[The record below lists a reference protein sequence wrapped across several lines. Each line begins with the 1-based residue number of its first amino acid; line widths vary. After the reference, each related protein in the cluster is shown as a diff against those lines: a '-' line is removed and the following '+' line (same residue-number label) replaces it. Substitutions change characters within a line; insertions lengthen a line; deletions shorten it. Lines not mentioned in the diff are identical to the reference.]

1 MYKTYVIWIG
11 VVLFVCKD
19 VIAQPDATGQ
29 EYSGDI
35 PKVMMKEITVSS
47 EALAIPNER
56 LLLDTPTTT
65 GSRLGLTPRE
75 TPASIN
81 IIDRATFELR
91 GAQTTQQIL
100 ERSPGVTVSDQ
111 PGAAGTVC
119 MRGFCGAQ
127 ITQLFNGI
135 TVQYDAVAARP
146 IDNWI
151 TERVEVLGGPSS
163 FLYGQGAVGGS
174 VNYISRTA
182 NRDQQGHES
191 LVLLGS
197 WLNRRAA
204 YGYNGRIGDT
214 NNWLQIHA
222 GYKGSNGYIDKT
234 RHNSGVFSFSLLSD
248 LTSRI
253 SNTVAVEYQIE
264 AREGYWGTP
273 ILSPVT
279 AGKYDPE
286 TRFRNYNAENSVFD
300 QQVIW
305 VRDIVDFR
313 LSEATQVRNTFYWY
327 DAYRKYRNVEVY
339 RWNGDNTLINR
350 SASFAVDHK
359 QNLIGNRLE
368 LSHQQN
374 LFGLPARW
382 LAGTDIAFNDQT
394 RFPSTES
401 GLAVDTID
409 PYNFT
414 VGDYFDNPRASGPIK
429 DRRNKLFTVAGYAE
443 NRLTLFP
450 GFNLVSG
457 IRIDSI
463 QLDSRYFRPATAT
476 EPAAFSRNWTPVT
489 WRAGFVYDVTDSF
502 NFYTQYSTAASPP
515 AGVLTTTNLNS
526 IRDFGLSTGRQI
538 EGGMKFDFWGKRGT
552 ATIAG
557 YYLQRKHLS
566 TRDPDNPINAI
577 PIGAQS
583 SRGVEINLGVR
594 LSPQWSF
601 QGNTAF
607 VDARYDDFNELV
619 SGVSVS
625 RKGNRPENVAKWVA
639 NTWLTWNF
647 HPDFQWMLATRYVGD
662 RYANA
667 ANTVPVKSHVRLD
680 TQLAWQVHRNARII
694 GRIMNLT
701 DTDYI
706 EWATSAPMYLI
717 GAPRSYEVAVKLD
730 F

>member
-1 MYKTYVIWIG
+1 MYKIYSVWAGII
-11 VVLFVCKD
+11 LLVCNEA
-19 VIAQPDATGQ
+19 IAQPNSTKTDG
-29 EYSGDI
+29 ENI
-35 PKVMMKEITVSS
+35 PSVRMKEITVSGK
-47 EALAIPNER
+47 AIATPNGR

-75 TPASIN
+75 TPASIH
-81 IIDRATFELR
+81 IIDRATIESR
-91 GAQTTQQIL
+91 GAQTTQQAL
-100 ERSPGVTVSDQ
+100 ERSPGVIVSDQ
-111 PGAAGTVC
+111 PGSAGTVC

-135 TVQYDAVAARP
+135 TVQYDVIAARP
-146 IDNWI
+146 IDNWL

-182 NRDQQGHES
+182 NREQQGHEA

-214 NNWLQIHA
+214 NNWLQVHA
-222 GYKGSNGYIDKT
+222 GYKGSNGYVDKT
-234 RHNSGVFSFSLLSD
+234 QHNSGVFSFSLLSD
-248 LTSRI
+248 LTNRI
-253 SNTVAVEYQIE
+253 SNTVAVEYQKE
-264 AREGYWGTP
+264 AREAYWGTP
-273 ILSPVT
+273 LLNPVT

-286 TRFRNYNAENSVFD
+286 TRFKNYNADNSVFD

-305 VRDIVDFR
+305 VRDILDFR
-313 LSEATQVRNTFYWY
+313 LSEATQARNTFYWY
-327 DAYRKYRNVEVY
+327 DADRQYKNVEVY
-339 RWNGDNTLINR
+339 RWNAANTLINR
-350 SASFAVDHK
+350 SASFATDHK

-368 LSHQQN
+368 LSHQQS
-374 LFGLPARW
+374 LFGFPTKW

-414 VGDYFDNPRASGPIK
+414 VGSYYDNPRASGPIK

-443 NRLTLFP
+443 NRLTLLP
-450 GFNLVSG
+450 GLNLVSG
-457 IRIDSI
+457 IRVDHIE
-463 QLDSRYFRPATAT
+463 LDSRKYTLPTAT
-476 EPAAFSRNWTPVT
+476 EPASFSRDWTPVT
-489 WRAGFVYDVTDSF
+489 WRAGFVYDITDNV

-515 AGVLTTTNLNS
+515 GSILTTSNFS
-526 IRDFGLSTGRQI
+526 SVRDFGMSTGKQI
-538 EGGMKFDFWGKRGT
+538 EGGMKFDFWEKRGT

-557 YYLQRKHLS
+557 YYLQRKNIS
-566 TRDPDNPINAI
+566 TRDPNNPINTI

-583 SRGVEINLGVR
+583 SRGVEVNLGVR
-594 LSPQWSF
+594 LSTQWSF
-601 QGNTAF
+601 QGNMAY

-619 SGVSVS
+619 SGHIVS
-625 RKGNRPENVAKWVA
+625 RKGNRPENIAKWVA
-639 NTWLTWNF
+639 NTWLSWDF
-647 HPDFQWMLATRYVGD
+647 HPDFQWMLSTRYVGD

-667 ANTVPVKSHVRLD
+667 ANTIPVKSHVRLD
-680 TQLAWQVHRNARII
+680 TQIAWRAHRNAKII
-694 GRIMNLT
+694 GRVMNLT

-706 EWATSAPMYLI
+706 EWATSTPMYLI

>member
-1 MYKTYVIWIG
+1 MYKIYSVWAGII
-11 VVLFVCKD
+11 LLVCNEA
-19 VIAQPDATGQ
+19 IAQPDSTKTDG
-29 EYSGDI
+29 ENI
-35 PKVMMKEITVSS
+35 PSVRMKEITVSGK
-47 EALAIPNER
+47 AIATPNGR

-75 TPASIN
+75 TPASIH
-81 IIDRATFELR
+81 IIDRATIESR
-91 GAQTTQQIL
+91 GAQTTQQAL
-100 ERSPGVTVSDQ
+100 ERSPGVIVSDQ
-111 PGAAGTVC
+111 PGSAGTVC

-135 TVQYDAVAARP
+135 TVQYDVIAARP
-146 IDNWI
+146 IDNWL

-182 NRDQQGHES
+182 NREQQGHEA

-214 NNWLQIHA
+214 NNWLQVHA
-222 GYKGSNGYIDKT
+222 GYKGSNGYVDKT
-234 RHNSGVFSFSLLSD
+234 QHNSGVFSFSLLSD
-248 LTSRI
+248 LTNRI
-253 SNTVAVEYQIE
+253 SNTVAVEYQKE
-264 AREGYWGTP
+264 AREAYWGTP
-273 ILSPVT
+273 LLNPVT

-286 TRFRNYNAENSVFD
+286 TRFKNYNADNSVFD

-305 VRDIVDFR
+305 VRDILDFR
-313 LSEATQVRNTFYWY
+313 LSEATQARNTFYWY
-327 DAYRKYRNVEVY
+327 DADRQYKNVEVY
-339 RWNGDNTLINR
+339 RWNAANTLINR
-350 SASFAVDHK
+350 SASFATDHK

-374 LFGLPARW
+374 LFGFPTKW

-414 VGDYFDNPRASGPIK
+414 VGSYYDNPRASGPIK

-443 NRLTLFP
+443 NRLTLLP
-450 GFNLVSG
+450 GLNLVSG
-457 IRIDSI
+457 IRVDHIE
-463 QLDSRYFRPATAT
+463 LDSRKYTLPTAT
-476 EPAAFSRNWTPVT
+476 EPASFSRNWTPVT
-489 WRAGFVYDVTDSF
+489 WRAGFVYDITDNV

-515 AGVLTTTNLNS
+515 GSILTTSNFS
-526 IRDFGLSTGRQI
+526 SVRDFGMSTGKQI
-538 EGGMKFDFWGKRGT
+538 EGGMKFDFWEKRGT

-557 YYLQRKHLS
+557 YYLQRKNIS
-566 TRDPDNPINAI
+566 TRDPNNPINTI

-583 SRGVEINLGVR
+583 SRGVEVNLGVR

-601 QGNTAF
+601 QGNMAY

-619 SGVSVS
+619 SGHIVS
-625 RKGNRPENVAKWVA
+625 RKGNRPENIAKWVA
-639 NTWLTWNF
+639 NTWLSWDF
-647 HPDFQWMLATRYVGD
+647 HPDFQWMLSTRYVGD

-667 ANTVPVKSHVRLD
+667 ANTIPVKSHVRLD
-680 TQLAWQVHRNARII
+680 TQIAWRAHRNAKII
-694 GRIMNLT
+694 GRVMNLT

-706 EWATSAPMYLI
+706 EWATSTPMYLI

>member
-1 MYKTYVIWIG
+1 M
-11 VVLFVCKD
+11 
-19 VIAQPDATGQ
+19 
-29 EYSGDI
+29 
-35 PKVMMKEITVSS
+35 
-47 EALAIPNER
+47 
-56 LLLDTPTTT
+56 
-65 GSRLGLTPRE
+65 
-75 TPASIN
+75 
-81 IIDRATFELR
+81 
-91 GAQTTQQIL
+91 
-100 ERSPGVTVSDQ
+100 
-111 PGAAGTVC
+111 
-119 MRGFCGAQ
+119 
-127 ITQLFNGI
+127 
-135 TVQYDAVAARP
+135 
-146 IDNWI
+146 
-151 TERVEVLGGPSS
+151 
-163 FLYGQGAVGGS
+163 
-174 VNYISRTA
+174 
-182 NRDQQGHES
+182 
-191 LVLLGS
+191 
-197 WLNRRAA
+197 
-204 YGYNGRIGDT
+204 
-214 NNWLQIHA
+214 
-222 GYKGSNGYIDKT
+222 
-234 RHNSGVFSFSLLSD
+234 
-248 LTSRI
+248 
-253 SNTVAVEYQIE
+253 AVEYQIE

-273 ILSPVT
+273 ILNPVT

-502 NFYTQYSTAASPP
+502 NFYTQYSNGCFS
-515 AGVLTTTNLNS
+515 S
-526 IRDFGLSTGRQI
+526 GRCSDHYQ
-538 EGGMKFDFWGKRGT
+538 
-552 ATIAG
+552 
-557 YYLQRKHLS
+557 
-566 TRDPDNPINAI
+566 P
-577 PIGAQS
+577 
-583 SRGVEINLGVR
+583 
-594 LSPQWSF
+594 
-601 QGNTAF
+601 
-607 VDARYDDFNELV
+607 
-619 SGVSVS
+619 
-625 RKGNRPENVAKWVA
+625 
-639 NTWLTWNF
+639 
-647 HPDFQWMLATRYVGD
+647 
-662 RYANA
+662 
-667 ANTVPVKSHVRLD
+667 
-680 TQLAWQVHRNARII
+680 
-694 GRIMNLT
+694 
-701 DTDYI
+701 
-706 EWATSAPMYLI
+706 
-717 GAPRSYEVAVKLD
+717 
-730 F
+730 

>member
-1 MYKTYVIWIG
+1 MYKIYAVWAGII
-11 VVLFVCKD
+11 LLVCNEA
-19 VIAQPDATGQ
+19 IAQPDSTKTDG
-29 EYSGDI
+29 ENI
-35 PKVMMKEITVSS
+35 PSVRMKEITVSG
-47 EALAIPNER
+47 EAIATPNGR

-75 TPASIN
+75 TPASIH
-81 IIDRATFELR
+81 IIDRATIESR
-91 GAQTTQQIL
+91 GAQTTQQAL
-100 ERSPGVTVSDQ
+100 ERSPGVIVSDQ
-111 PGAAGTVC
+111 PGSAGTVC

-135 TVQYDAVAARP
+135 TVQYDVIAARP
-146 IDNWI
+146 IDNWL

-182 NRDQQGHES
+182 NREQQGHEA

-214 NNWLQIHA
+214 NNWLQVHA
-222 GYKGSNGYIDKT
+222 GYKGSNGYVDKT
-234 RHNSGVFSFSLLSD
+234 QHNSGVFSFSLLSD
-248 LTSRI
+248 LTNRI
-253 SNTVAVEYQIE
+253 SNTVAVEYQKE
-264 AREGYWGTP
+264 AREAYWGTP
-273 ILSPVT
+273 LLNPVT

-286 TRFRNYNAENSVFD
+286 TRFKNYNADNSVFD

-305 VRDIVDFR
+305 VRDILDFR
-313 LSEATQVRNTFYWY
+313 LSEATQTRNTFYWY
-327 DAYRKYRNVEVY
+327 DADRQYKNVEVY
-339 RWNGDNTLINR
+339 RWNAANTLINR
-350 SASFAVDHK
+350 SASFATDHK

-374 LFGLPARW
+374 LFGFPTKW

-414 VGDYFDNPRASGPIK
+414 VGSYYDNPRASGPIK

-443 NRLTLFP
+443 NRLTLLP
-450 GFNLVSG
+450 GLNLVSG
-457 IRIDSI
+457 IRVDHIE
-463 QLDSRYFRPATAT
+463 LDSRKYTLPTAT
-476 EPAAFSRNWTPVT
+476 EPASFSRNWTPVT
-489 WRAGFVYDVTDSF
+489 WRAGFVYDITDNV

-515 AGVLTTTNLNS
+515 GSILTTSNFS
-526 IRDFGLSTGRQI
+526 SVRDFGMSTGKQI
-538 EGGMKFDFWGKRGT
+538 EGGMKFDFWEKRGT

-557 YYLQRKHLS
+557 YYLQRKNIS
-566 TRDPDNPINAI
+566 TRDPNNPINTI

-583 SRGVEINLGVR
+583 SRGVEVNLGVR

-601 QGNTAF
+601 QGNMAY

-619 SGVSVS
+619 SGHIVS
-625 RKGNRPENVAKWVA
+625 RKGNRPENIAKWVA
-639 NTWLTWNF
+639 NTWLSWDF
-647 HPDFQWMLATRYVGD
+647 HPDFQWMLSTRYVGD

-667 ANTVPVKSHVRLD
+667 ANTIPVKSHVRLD
-680 TQLAWQVHRNARII
+680 TQIAWRAHRNAKII
-694 GRIMNLT
+694 GRVMNLT

-706 EWATSAPMYLI
+706 EWATSTPMYLI